1 MNLEGVKQMKKSE
14 LKQILNKAVNIKAL
28 NNLQKLKKS
37 HSKVMN
43 VKHFKIGM
51 QEYLKAGKSR
61 IKQEVARRIF
71 KLRSRVT
78 DVKINFRG
86 KFESLECDLCK
97 EVDENQEHLL
107 QCKEI
112 LKNREG
118 DTKQLKYENI
128 FEHNVKNQA
137 EIAEQFEEN
146 IKLRKKILKP
156 N

>member
-1 MNLEGVKQMKKSE
+1 MKIS
-14 LKQILNKAVNIKAL
+14 
-28 NNLQKLKKS
+28 
-37 HSKVMN
+37 
-43 VKHFKIGM
+43 
-51 QEYLKAGKSR
+51 
-61 IKQEVARRIF
+61 
-71 KLRSRVT
+71 
-78 DVKINFRG
+78 FRG

-97 EVDENQEHLL
+97 EIDENQEHLL

-128 FEHNVKNQA
+128 FENNVKKQA

-146 IKLRKKILKP
+146 IKIRQKILKP